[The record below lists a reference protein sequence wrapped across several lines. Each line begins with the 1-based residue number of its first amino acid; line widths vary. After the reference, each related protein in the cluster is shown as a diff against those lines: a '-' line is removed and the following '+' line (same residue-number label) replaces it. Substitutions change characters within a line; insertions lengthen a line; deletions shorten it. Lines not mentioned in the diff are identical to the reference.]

1 MNKLNNW
8 TSEAAEKKRK
18 TKEKFY
24 GYSEGGHAE
33 SWSDTRGMGG
43 DNPLWRPQRK
53 HLKEDVKDSVL
64 SFTFISQYSRHAGF
78 T

>member
-24 GYSEGGHAE
+24 GYSDGEHAE
-33 SWSDTRGMGG
+33 GWSDTRSMGEIILRG
-43 DNPLWRPQRK
+43 GPK
-53 HLKEDVKDSVL
+53 GS
-64 SFTFISQYSRHAGF
+64 I
-78 T
+78 

>member
-24 GYSEGGHAE
+24 GYSEGEHAE
-33 SWSDTRGMGG
+33 GWSDTRGMGEIILCG
-43 DNPLWRPQRK
+43 GPKGSIWK
-53 HLKEDVKDSVL
+53 KM
-64 SFTFISQYSRHAGF
+64 
-78 T
+78 